1 MEVEVSGTA
10 DSGIWADPAWQHP
23 RAGKIRMVSPA
34 VAYNGQKM
42 GVHRAPPWLSEHTE
56 EVLSELGYCA
66 EERAELRSKGVV

>member
-1 MEVEVSGTA
+1 
-10 DSGIWADPAWQHP
+10 
-23 RAGKIRMVSPA
+23 MVSPA